1 MNVFVVPISELT
13 FGSLPHVAVAGTWD
27 TIFYLVGTEQTS
39 AQVRFSQFGDNGN
52 PLSTTL
58 NFPQQTSSS
67 ASLLA
72 SSIDRGVSPNS
83 LLIVD
88 STGLDSQPVQTGS
101 ARLAAAGKVDGF
113 AIFRYGSTGQ
123 EAAVPLETRNASSYL
138 LAFDNTG
145 GVVTGVAINNISAQA
160 ANVAVI
166 IRDETGVQIA
176 SDSLAL
182 AANGHVAFVLVSQYP
197 VTANKRG
204 AMEIFTPL
212 AGQVSALGTRFTPPG
227 TFTAIPAL
235 ANVGAGGGSI
245 AHVASANGWKTTFV
259 LVNTGASSAQV
270 HLNFFDDSGSPL
282 TLPLSFP
289 QSGGNG
295 PAAASLDRTL
305 PAHATLIVESQGPD
319 LNPVQVGSAQLTTDG
334 QVSGFVVFRYT
345 PTGQEAVVPLESRN
359 AGAYLLA
366 FDNTGGV
373 ATGVAVNSVSAQA
386 ANVGVII
393 RDDAGA
399 QIGTGSIPLA
409 ANGHN
414 AFTLAVD
421 KFPVAAG
428 IRGTIEFDA
437 PAGGQIGALGIRY
450 PPAHTFTTLPA
461 LVK

>member
-1 MNVFVVPISELT
+1 M
-13 FGSLPHVAVAGTWD
+13 
-27 TIFYLVGTEQTS
+27 
-39 AQVRFSQFGDNGN
+39 
-52 PLSTTL
+52 
-58 NFPQQTSSS
+58 
-67 ASLLA
+67 
-72 SSIDRGVSPNS
+72 
-83 LLIVD
+83 
-88 STGLDSQPVQTGS
+88 
-101 ARLAAAGKVDGF
+101 
-113 AIFRYGSTGQ
+113 
-123 EAAVPLETRNASSYL
+123 
-138 LAFDNTG
+138 
-145 GVVTGVAINNISAQA
+145 
-160 ANVAVI
+160 
-166 IRDETGVQIA
+166 
-176 SDSLAL
+176 
-182 AANGHVAFVLVSQYP
+182 
-197 VTANKRG
+197 TANKRG
-204 AMEIFTPL
+204 TIEFDTPPG
-212 AGQVSALGTRFTPPG
+212 GQISALGIRFTPAG
-227 TFTAIPAL
+227 AFTTIPVL
-235 ANVGAGGGSI
+235 ANVGASGGSI
-245 AHVASANGWKTTFV
+245 AHIASGNGWKTTFV
-259 LVNTGASSAQV
+259 LVNTGGGAAQA
-270 HLNFFDDSGSPL
+270 HLKFFADDGSSPL
-282 TLPLSFP
+282 SLPLSFP
-289 QSGGNG
+289 QSGGNV
-295 PAAASLDRTL
+295 ASAASLDHTL
-305 PAHATLIVESQGPD
+305 AAQATLIVESQGPD

-409 ANGHN
+409 ANGHS